1 MQLLLF
7 LTLRK
12 RLTLSILMS
21 CCLNYIFMVYHVLLI
36 NVFPPIWKII
46 LGNVRLV
53 NGSLPECCTL
63 KCGIS
68 QGTILGPLLFLL
80 YINDLRMPNSPFC
93 FEQRMHVDDYPL
105 IYSNGNIHSVHSVL
119 LLNINHWLIANK

>member
-1 MQLLLF
+1 MNAAVAFLDLKKAFDTVDLDVLLS
-7 LTLRK
+7 K
-12 RLTLSILMS
+12 
-21 CCLNYIFMVYHVLLI
+21 NYIFMVYHVLPI

-53 NGSLPECCTL
+53 NGSLPECCTV

-105 IYSNGNIHSVHSVL
+105 IYSNGNIHSVL